1 MIAVGPSVFEV
12 IVKVRLGFPTSPLL
26 ALQTIGVKS
35 DPSDMSFSVSM
46 HGRSMEWSS
55 DLAGFLGTPA
65 NMVSPRFWQMV
76 RDMMRFNN
84 EAPKLLEREEGDEP
98 TLGEFLEMGGYSAAF
113 CDYYLFPMVACVW
126 SATAED
132 VMAFPART
140 LIRFFV
146 NHHLVSL
153 DKPQWRTVSG
163 RSRAYVDKISRRFRS
178 RLFLNAPVKSVRR
191 VRKASASEAAASTSA
206 EPLSGGA
213 FESVVELASGA
224 SRTFDHVIMA
234 CHPDQ
239 ALSILGDGASAAE
252 RDVLGRFQY
261 DPNVAYLHRDASLM
275 PQRRA
280 CWTSWNFIGHG
291 KLDGE
296 SGK

>member
-1 MIAVGPSVFEV
+1 
-12 IVKVRLGFPTSPLL
+12 
-26 ALQTIGVKS
+26 
-35 DPSDMSFSVSM
+35 
-46 HGRSMEWSS
+46 MEWSS
-55 DLAGFLGTPA
+55 DLAGFLGTPGNA
-65 NMVSPRFWQMV
+65 ISPRFWQMV
-76 RDMMRFNN
+76 RDMMRFND
-84 EAPKLLEREEGDEP
+84 EAPKLLDHAEGGDQ
-98 TLGEFLEMGGYSAAF
+98 TLGEFLEAGGYSTAF

-126 SATAED
+126 SASAED
-132 VMAFPART
+132 VMAFPVRT

-178 RLFLNAPVKSVRR
+178 RLFVKSPVKSIKR
-191 VRKASASEAAASTSA
+191 VRKASGKASTGA
-206 EPLSGGA
+206 EPLTGSA
-213 FESVVELASGA
+213 FESVVELESGA
-224 SRTFDHVIMA
+224 SHVFDHVIMA

-239 ALSILGDGASAAE
+239 ALRILGSDATTAE
-252 RDVLGRFQY
+252 KEVLGSFTY

-275 PQRRA
+275 PQRKA

-296 SGK
+296 SCTRSKASSAWLAVLST